1 MRRRKI
7 SSLPTFLV
15 VLALL
20 PLAGCRKKGEEPLA
34 PEANPP
40 GVIPAGQAFAAYESA
55 AGGYGLEAPE
65 GWERVEDGPA
75 VTFSDGPDGVAVA
88 IRESPTPPTAS
99 SARSLEANQIEKSA
113 RAAEILSVED
123 VTLPAGPAVVIRYTT
138 NSDPDPT
145 TGKQLRIEN
154 RTILFHA
161 NGRLAGLTL
170 WSPQGADNEGH
181 WDRVA
186 KSFRWL

>member
-1 MRRRKI
+1 
-7 SSLPTFLV
+7 
-15 VLALL
+15 LL
-20 PLAGCRKKGEEPLA
+20 PLVGGCREKGETPLP

-40 GVIPAGQAFAAYESA
+40 GVIPPGQAFASYESA
-55 AGGYGLEAPE
+55 EGGYALEAPE
-65 GWERVEDGPA
+65 GWERIDDGPA
-75 VTFSDGPDGVAVA
+75 VTFLDGPDGVGVAV
-88 IRESPTPPTAS
+88 RESPTPPTAA
-99 SARSLEANQIEKSA
+99 SARGLEAKQLEKSG

-138 NSDPDPT
+138 NSDPDPA
-145 TGKQLRIEN
+145 TGKQLRVEN

-170 WSPQGADNEGH
+170 WSPQGADNEQH